1 MTRTIPLLLIAPL
14 LCVGLTACAAN
25 DGQTTITNDSFES
38 PSARPSQPSADADVG
53 DSEVTAGNNYF
64 AEVGEAVLANGL
76 RVTLNSVTRQGASE
90 FYAPDNDFYLVAN
103 FTIEN
108 VSNEAANISS
118 FGSFDLQGSDLYK
131 YSLAFG
137 ADVKGSLDD
146 AIRAGG
152 SLRGE
157 IAFDV
162 PQLDFYELSF
172 SPSIFNTDEDVVWRV
187 SSAQISNG

>member
-1 MTRTIPLLLIAPL
+1 MTRTLSLLLIAPL

-25 DGQTTITNDSFES
+25 DGQTTITNDAFES
-38 PSARPSQPSADADVG
+38 PSASPSQPSADADVG
-53 DSEVTAGNNYF
+53 DSEITAGNYF

-76 RVTLNSVTRQGASE
+76 RVTLNSVTRQEASE

-108 VSNEAANISS
+108 ISNEVANISS

-137 ADVKGSLDD
+137 ADVKGSLDA

-172 SPSIFNTDEDVVWRV
+172 SPSVFNTDVEAVWKV
-187 SSAQISNG
+187 SSAQISSE